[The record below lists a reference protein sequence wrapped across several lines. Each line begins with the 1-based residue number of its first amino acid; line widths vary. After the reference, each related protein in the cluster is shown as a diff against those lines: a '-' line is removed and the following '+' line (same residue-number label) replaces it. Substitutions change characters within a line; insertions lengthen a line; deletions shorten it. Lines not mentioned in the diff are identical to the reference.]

1 MSDVLLEF
9 FRDMLPAAE
18 EVAMGG
24 RGIHR
29 RHLNIWISRVGCR
42 YGSVAGRYGH

>member
-18 EVAMGG
+18 EVEWGP
-24 RGIHR
+24 
-29 RHLNIWISRVGCR
+29 R
-42 YGSVAGRYGH
+42 YPSPAP